1 MSTNNKVSYQELNNK
16 PMGCM
21 FCGNVIPKARI
32 VERKD
37 PKTKEVIQE
46 CHWICG
52 RCGNVS
58 RIGKMRK

>member
-1 MSTNNKVSYQELNNK
+1 MASPNQKFSFQTLNNRA
-16 PMGCM
+16 MGCM
-21 FCGNVIPKARI
+21 FCGATIPKARI

-37 PKTKEVIQE
+37 PKTKEVITE

-58 RIGKMRK
+58 RVGNAR